1 MKIETKEFNLTHR
14 LLHWFIAFAILF
26 LMLTVFLRLTW
37 LEKNNVASILQDN
50 LKALKI
56 DLNHDDA
63 IKIAKQIRKP
73 MWDWHIYTGYFLI
86 ALYLLRMINLFKIGI
101 IFPNPFVKSSTLK
114 QKVQGWTY
122 LIFYFLMGISLLTG
136 LLIVKGPEDWG
147 DFLEDIHVQS
157 IYYVILFIIMHMV
170 GLVLAEL
177 SNQKGIISKMIH
189 GKEENHS

>member
-1 MKIETKEFNLTHR
+1 MKIEPKEFNLTHR
-14 LLHWFIAFAILF
+14 LLHWCIAFAFLF

-37 LEKNNVASILQDN
+37 LEKNNVATLLQDN
-50 LKALKI
+50 LKALNI
-56 DLNHDDA
+56 NLNHDDA

-86 ALYLLRMINLFKIGI
+86 ALYALRMINLFKLGI
-101 IFPNPFVKSSTLK
+101 TFPNPFAKNSTLK
-114 QKVQGWTY
+114 QKIQGWSY
-122 LIFYFLMGISLLTG
+122 IIFYFLMGISLLTG
-136 LLIVKGPEDWG
+136 FLIVKGPENWG

-157 IYYVILFIIMHMV
+157 IYYSILFIIMHIT

-189 GKEENHS
+189 GK